1 MWEKGFEF
9 IMDFKYVISWAF
21 IIIGAILTFVSKP
34 VLTKKFEDEEKLQK
48 YIYIFKIIG
57 MWLVI
62 IGAVAIF
69 ILGGNFGAG
78 DK

>member
-1 MWEKGFEF
+1 
-9 IMDFKYVISWAF
+9 MDFKYVIAWAL
-21 IIIGAILTFVSKP
+21 IIIGALVTFLVKP
-34 VLTKKFEDEEKLQK
+34 VLAKKYEDEEVLQK
-48 YIYIFKIIG
+48 NIYIFKIIG

-78 DK
+78 N

>member
-1 MWEKGFEF
+1 MA
-9 IMDFKYVISWAF
+9 FKYVLFWAL

-34 VLTKKFEDEEKLQK
+34 VIDKKAWDEEKKQK
-48 YIYIFKIIG
+48 YTYIFKIIG

-62 IGAVAIF
+62 VGAVAIF

-78 DK
+78 NK